1 LVHTS
6 RGVTVKQG
14 GVATETGPEGPDIFA
29 AATAAPRAM
38 RSDAIKN
45 RERILAA
52 AEEVFSAQGLSA
64 PIDMVAERAGVG
76 VGTLY
81 RHFPTKEALFE
92 AIVLTGLR
100 DLVKAADAL
109 TDDGDA
115 DPGEAF
121 FAFVRVFSRTVSIKH
136 DLVDALGAAGIDIK
150 SQCSETA
157 GDLESKIQRILDR
170 AEDAGAVRKGVTT
183 QEVMGLL
190 IGACQAAARST
201 PDCVSRDRMVDIVC
215 DGLRPPVTS

>member
-1 LVHTS
+1 MS

-14 GVATETGPEGPDIFA
+14 GVVTDTGPEGPDVFA
-29 AATAAPRAM
+29 AATAPRAM
-38 RSDAIKN
+38 RSDAVKN
-45 RERILAA
+45 RERILEA

-92 AIVLTGLR
+92 AIVLTGLQ
-100 DLVKAADAL
+100 DLVQAADAGCE
-109 TDDGDA
+109 DGEV
-115 DPGEAF
+115 DPGDAF
-121 FAFVRVFSRTVSIKH
+121 FAFLRVFSRTVSMKH
-136 DLVDALGAAGIDIK
+136 DLVDALGDAGIDIK
-150 SQCSETA
+150 SQCSETV
-157 GDLESKIQRILDR
+157 GDLEAKIQRILDR

-190 IGACQAAARST
+190 IGACQTAERSA
-201 PDCVSRDRMVDIVC
+201 PDIASRDRMVDIVC

>member
-1 LVHTS
+1 MS
-6 RGVTVKQG
+6 RGVTVKEG
-14 GVATETGPEGPDIFA
+14 GVATETGPEGPEVLA
-29 AATAAPRAM
+29 PPAAAPRAM
-38 RSDAIKN
+38 RSDAVKN
-45 RERILAA
+45 RERILEA

-92 AIVLTGLR
+92 AIVLTGLQ
-100 DLVKAADAL
+100 DLVKAADAG
-109 TDDGDA
+109 TDDEDA
-115 DPGEAF
+115 DAGDAF
-121 FAFVRVFSRTVSIKH
+121 FAFLRVFARTVSMKH

-150 SQCSETA
+150 SQCAETA
-157 GDLESKIQRILDR
+157 GDLESKVQRILDR

-190 IGACQAAARST
+190 IGACQAAERSA
-201 PDCVSRDRMVDIVC
+201 PDIASRDRMVDIVC